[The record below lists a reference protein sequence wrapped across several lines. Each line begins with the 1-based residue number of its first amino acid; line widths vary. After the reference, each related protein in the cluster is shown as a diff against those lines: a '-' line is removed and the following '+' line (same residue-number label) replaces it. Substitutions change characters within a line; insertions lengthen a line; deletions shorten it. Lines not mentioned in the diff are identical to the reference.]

1 MNWRITFSRPN
12 PKETFVLQF
21 YCFLIVIQVMRNLD
35 KFGSL
40 VDLKAVLV
48 VQVHLSL
55 AQTTTISLKSLKG
68 MSLT

>member
-21 YCFLIVIQVMRNLD
+21 YCFLIVIQVVRNLD

-40 VDLKAVLV
+40 GDFRAVLV
-48 VQVHLSL
+48 VQVYLGFVCAWIL
-55 AQTTTISLKSLKG
+55 LMCL
-68 MSLT
+68 